1 MDNFIDFTPYGII
14 YHITLDVAC
23 GSSRNVIKV
32 KQNDISRIIKVYVEE
47 GGKKLFTTI
56 DNVSND
62 TITLRVQRPDGKLI
76 LSEKNIKWDIEEGT
90 RTFNGQEIPLTSEML
105 SVSGIAY
112 CDFLFKY
119 RFTFGST
126 YEDYDF
132 STEGFYIDIEPSPQ
146 AVSQGTTT
154 PYKPY
159 NETQSESISD
169 SVTEVQV

>member
-1 MDNFIDFTPYGII
+1 MNNYIDFTPFGIV

-32 KQNDISRIIKVYVEE
+32 KQNDLSRIIKVYVEE
-47 GGKKLFTTI
+47 GGKKLSTTI
-56 DNVSND
+56 DDVSND

-76 LSEKNIKWDIEEGT
+76 LSENNIEWDIEEGT
-90 RTFNGQEIPLTSEML
+90 RTFKGQEIPLTGEML
-105 SVSGIAY
+105 SASGRAC

-126 YEDYDF
+126 YEDYEF
-132 STEGFYIDIEPSPQ
+132 STESFYIDIEPIPKET
-146 AVSQGTTT
+146 SQGTTT
-154 PYKPY
+154 TPY

-169 SVTEVQV
+169 SVTEVHV